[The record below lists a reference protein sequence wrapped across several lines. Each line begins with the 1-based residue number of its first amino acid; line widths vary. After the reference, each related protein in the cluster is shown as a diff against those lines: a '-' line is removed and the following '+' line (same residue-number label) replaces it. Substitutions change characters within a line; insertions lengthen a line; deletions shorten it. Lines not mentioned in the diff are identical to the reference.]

1 MSYIQ
6 HPTQLIKSQDTIIY
20 VGAISGA
27 ARPRVASNGG
37 NVTVSGAPTPM
48 YYLAGVTDA
57 SVAINDN
64 EQEYYLLGNGGF
76 ADSVIVTTRAQASIT
91 SYFQRDLDGT
101 QIQPTGFDEA
111 MDVILK
117 SRYDKNYEVFV
128 QIYKLIGGSFTYDT
142 VAFAASVMN
151 YNESYPADNLV
162 QTTFD
167 LMSRGPVAA
176 GQITVSGA
184 SLIPTEPN
192 S

>member
-6 HPTQLIKSQDTIIY
+6 HPTQLIKSQDSIIY
-20 VGAISGA
+20 VGTVSGA
-27 ARPRVASNGG
+27 ARPRVASTGG
-37 NVTVSGAPTPM
+37 NVTVSGAPTM

-57 SVAINDN
+57 SVAINDG

-101 QIQPTGFDEA
+101 TIQPTGLDEA
-111 MDVILK
+111 MDVILQ

-128 QIYKLIGGSFTYDT
+128 QIYKLIGGNFTYDT
-142 VAFAASVMN
+142 MAFAASVMN
-151 YNESYPADNLV
+151 YNESFPADNLV

-167 LMSRGPVAA
+167 LMSRGPVAV
-176 GQITVSGA
+176 GQITISGA
-184 SLIPTEPN
+184 SQIPTEPN
-192 S
+192 A

>member
-6 HPTQLIKSQDTIIY
+6 HPTQLIKSQDSIIY
-20 VGAISGA
+20 VGTVSGA
-27 ARPRVASNGG
+27 ARPRVASTGG
-37 NVTVSGAPTPM
+37 NVTVSGAPTM

-57 SVAINDN
+57 SVAINDG

-101 QIQPTGFDEA
+101 TIQPTGLDEA

-128 QIYKLIGGSFTYDT
+128 QIYKLIGGNFTYDT
-142 VAFAASVMN
+142 MAFAASVMN
-151 YNESYPADNLV
+151 YNESFPADNLV

-167 LMSRGPVAA
+167 LMSRGPVAV
-176 GQITVSGA
+176 GQITISGT
-184 SLIPTEPN
+184 SLLPTEPN
-192 S
+192 V

>member
-6 HPTQLIKSQDTIIY
+6 HPTQLIKSQDSIIY
-20 VGAISGA
+20 VGTVSGA
-27 ARPRVASNGG
+27 ARPRVASTGG
-37 NVTVSGAPTPM
+37 NVTVSGAPTM

-57 SVAINDN
+57 SVAINDG

-101 QIQPTGFDEA
+101 TIQSTGLDEA
-111 MDVILK
+111 MDVILQ

-128 QIYKLIGGSFTYDT
+128 QIYKLIGGNFTYDT
-142 VAFAASVMN
+142 MAFAASVMN
-151 YNESYPADNLV
+151 YNESFPADNLV

-167 LMSRGPVAA
+167 LMSRGPVAV
-176 GQITVSGA
+176 GQITISGA
-184 SLIPTEPN
+184 SQIPTEPN
-192 S
+192 V